1 MSLYI
6 DISEFLC
13 NPITTGIQRIAGE
26 LCRHLPANSAIP
38 VRHYQGQYVAFS
50 AALTRAIGLYFREP
64 GQIGAAEIRRL
75 GAPEMGKPVR
85 IMLRDTV
92 LVPEVIIEPARLAFL
107 NSMPVQQMRQH
118 RFIVYDLL
126 PITHPEFFWSSWLL
140 EIGQYYKVLR
150 GSTCPA
156 FISRETRDA
165 FYGRLKRTSVR
176 DGLVLPLGCDS
187 LGPRPDKPRL
197 NSTLTFSV
205 LGTVEPR
212 KNHQLIL
219 EAFEPLLGKMN
230 GLQLRFIGKMGWV
243 HGDFTQKVHRLAS
256 DPRSGFKFEDSA
268 GDDAIRKYIEESRAT
283 IYVSTAEGYGLPPV
297 ESLWAGTP
305 VIASRAI
312 PSLNGRGP
320 EGIHFIDPLTAGE
333 LRKAVLAFSDESYAN
348 QKRAEAASIDLPTW
362 ESFADDVLK
371 WCLNG

>member
-26 LCRHLPANSAIP
+26 LCRHLPADSAVP
-38 VRHYQGQYVAFS
+38 VRHHKGEYVAFS
-50 AALTRAIGLYFREP
+50 PALIRAIGLYFREP
-64 GQIGAAEIRRL
+64 GQTEAAEIRRL
-75 GAPEMGKPVR
+75 GRPEEGSPVR
-85 IMLRDTV
+85 VMPRDIV
-92 LVPEVIIEPARLAFL
+92 LVPEVVIEPARLDFL
-107 NSMPVQQMRQH
+107 NRMPSQQMRQH

-126 PITHPEFFWSSWLL
+126 PITHPEFFWSTWLL
-140 EIGQYYKVLR
+140 EICQYYRVLR

-156 FISRETRDA
+156 FISKETRKA
-165 FYGRLKRTSVR
+165 FYGRLKRTSVQ

-187 LGPRPDKPRL
+187 LGPRPDKPLL
-197 NSTLTFSV
+197 NRPMTFSV

-219 EAFEPLLGKMN
+219 EAFEPLLGRVE
-230 GLQLRFIGKMGWV
+230 GIRLRFIGKMGWV
-243 HGDFTQKVHRLAS
+243 GGEFTQKVHKLAS
-256 DPRSGFKFEDSA
+256 DPKSGFQFEDAA
-268 GDDAIRKYIEESRAT
+268 GDDAIREYIEQSRAT

-333 LRKAVLAFSDESYAN
+333 LRNAVLAFNDCTYSD
-348 QKRAEAASIDLPTW
+348 QKCAEAARLDLPTW
-362 ESFADDVLK
+362 ESFSHEVLQ
-371 WCLNG
+371 WCLNS